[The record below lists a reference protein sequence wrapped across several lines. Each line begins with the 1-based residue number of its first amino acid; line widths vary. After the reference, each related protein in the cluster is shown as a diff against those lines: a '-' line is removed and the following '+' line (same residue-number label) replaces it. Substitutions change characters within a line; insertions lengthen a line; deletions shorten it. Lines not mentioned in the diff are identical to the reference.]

1 MHAYSPAGELLCSAR
16 RPAQGT
22 LKMASLR
29 SLCYNFS
36 MLSIFPNLFTY
47 SLLAPF
53 LLRVVIGIIFIDLG
67 YFKFGKEKPA
77 WNMFFETIHFKP
89 NYLFVILLAIIEIVS
104 GAFLILGYLTQM
116 AALIMAVIL
125 FAEAYVE
132 LRDGSILKRDIV
144 FYTLLLVICVS
155 LLLTGAGAFALDLP
169 L

>member
-1 MHAYSPAGELLCSAR
+1 
-16 RPAQGT
+16 
-22 LKMASLR
+22 
-29 SLCYNFS
+29 
-36 MLSIFPNLFTY
+36 
-47 SLLAPF
+47 
-53 LLRVVIGIIFIDLG
+53 
-67 YFKFGKEKPA
+67 
-77 WNMFFETIHFKP
+77 MFFETIHFKP